1 MEMIRSL
8 TAVSICF
15 MAHTVTGQ
23 AQDAEAGEQVFRKCA
38 ACHKVGNGARN
49 GVGPVL
55 NNVVGRTAGSYEG
68 YNYSRTLQA
77 AGDAGLVW
85 DAEKI
90 SAYISDPRA
99 FMKDF
104 LDDPKAKPK
113 MTFKLKDEQDRLDVI
128 AYLQQ
133 FSQPTENDEAAMDGA
148 PAKVQDAAAIAPGE
162 DKVCV
167 RNAAEHSYF
176 FAAEGKGVE
185 RLTATLAPG
194 EVLCA
199 ASQGAGRPGVVSVFE
214 SATGFEGCSRLVQ
227 SGTLEEL
234 RIYADF
240 DRCAWSSNT
249 RG

>member
-1 MEMIRSL
+1 MDMIRTL
-8 TAVSICF
+8 TAVSVCLI
-15 MAHTVTGQ
+15 AHSFAAQ
-23 AQDAEAGEQVFRKCA
+23 AQDAEAGAKVFRKCA
-38 ACHKVGNGARN
+38 ACHKVGDGAKN

-55 NNVVGRTAGSYEG
+55 TNVVGRSAGSYEG
-68 YNYSRTLQA
+68 YRYSETLQA

-90 SAYISDPRA
+90 NAYIADPKE
-99 FMKDF
+99 FMKEF
-104 LDDPKAKPK
+104 LNDPKARPK

-133 FSQPTENDEAAMDGA
+133 FSEAVDDEAAMDAA
-148 PAKVQDAAAIAPGE
+148 PANDPGPGAFVAAE

-167 RNAAEHSYF
+167 RNAAAHSYF

-185 RLTATLAPG
+185 RLTANLAPG

-199 ASQGAGRPGVVSVFE
+199 TTRGAGQQGVVSVFE
-214 SATGFEGCSRLVQ
+214 SETGFEGCSRLVQ
-227 SGTLEEL
+227 GGTLEEM

-249 RG
+249 SG